1 MVTMSTSQLSLE
13 AVNAMDEAAFLAA
26 LGAVFEHSPWI
37 AEGAF
42 GVRPFRSLDALHA
55 AMMDVLRKAP
65 KERQVDLL
73 RAHPELAGR
82 EAQEGALTEDS
93 TSEQLRLG
101 FNALGKD
108 ELARMTL
115 LNEEYR
121 EKFGFPC
128 IIALRRHATRQTVQ
142 AEHVRRLGNGRDAE
156 IAKCIDQIGIITLG
170 RLYKLFGQVDG
181 AVGGDMSAI
190 GLTTHVLDA
199 VHGAGA
205 AGVRVNLH
213 RLEGEHSTLACSA
226 VTRDNGRAQLLDA
239 EGMTVGEYEVV
250 FAIAD
255 YFRSRG
261 VPMVDPSF
269 LEDVPV
275 RFVITDA
282 RGHYHV
288 PLIASPWAYS
298 TYRGGLPP
306 KGE

>member
-1 MVTMSTSQLSLE
+1 MVTMSTSPLSLGV
-13 AVNAMDEAAFLAA
+13 VNAMDETAFRAA
-26 LGAVFEHSPWI
+26 LGTVFEHSPWI
-37 AEGAF
+37 AER
-42 GVRPFRSLDALHA
+42 VLRERPFRSLNALHA
-55 AMMDVLRKAP
+55 AMMDVLRQAP
-65 KERQVDLL
+65 KERQVALL
-73 RAHPELAGR
+73 CAHPELAGQ
-82 EAQEGALTEDS
+82 EAQEGTLTEHS
-93 TSEQLRLG
+93 TSEQSRLG

-115 LNEEYR
+115 LNKEYR

-128 IIALRRHATRQTVQ
+128 IIASRRHATRQTVL

-156 IAKCIDQIGIITLG
+156 IANCLEQIGTITLG
-170 RLYKLFGQVDG
+170 RLYGLFGQVEG
-181 AVGGDMSAI
+181 ADGGDMSAI

-205 AGVRVNLH
+205 AGVRVDLH
-213 RLEGEHSTLACSA
+213 RLEGEHSTLACST

-239 EGMTVGEYEVV
+239 GGMAVGEYEVV

-261 VPMVDPSF
+261 VAMVDPSF